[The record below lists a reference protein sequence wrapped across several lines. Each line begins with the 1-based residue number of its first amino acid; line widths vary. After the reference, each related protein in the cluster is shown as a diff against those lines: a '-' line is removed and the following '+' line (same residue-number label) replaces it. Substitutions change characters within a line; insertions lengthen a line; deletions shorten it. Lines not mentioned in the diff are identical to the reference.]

1 MSEHVA
7 YDWRSDLERFD
18 LFESLPDDSEVMQ
31 LVGTYTEL
39 PFDPRKVLK
48 CENQGSMGSC
58 RGHSGS
64 TGSEWIRTLA
74 TREIGVQLS
83 RWFMYRFTQKKD
95 GINGDRGSTIMGGVA
110 LLADTGLPIEE
121 LCPYP
126 RQYTTADPPNMAAI
140 LKDAARHKVTRSN
153 RLTSYDGVRAWLGS
167 GQGYV
172 DCGIP
177 WSSAYARPVV
187 ESFSGGNG
195 GHAIA
200 LIYLSERKDR
210 SGRPYIWMFNSHGTS
225 SGVAGWSE
233 WSPAFV
239 DAAIKSRS
247 GVFVGLSEM
256 PNVKPRSVDWINDSP
271 YLIR

>member
-1 MSEHVA
+1 MPELVP
-7 YDWRSDLERFD
+7 YDWRHDLERFD
-18 LFESLPDDSEVMQ
+18 LFESLPDDSEVMH
-31 LVGTYTEL
+31 LVGSYTEL

-48 CENQGSMGSC
+48 CENQGAVGSC

-64 TGSEWIRTLA
+64 TGCEWIRTLA

-83 RWFMYRFTQKKD
+83 RAMMYFETQRVD
-95 GINGDRGSTIMGGVA
+95 SITGDRGSTIMGGVK
-110 LLADTGLPIEE
+110 LLRDVGICREE
-121 LCPYP
+121 LWPYP
-126 RQYTTADPPNMAAI
+126 GRYDNNRPANWQAVLD
-140 LKDAARHKVTRSN
+140 DAAKHKVTTSN
-153 RLTSYDGVRAWLGS
+153 RCTSYDGVRAWLGS

-200 LIYLSERKDR
+200 LIYISERKDR
-210 SGRPYIWMFNSHGTS
+210 SGRPYIWMFNSHGKS
-225 SGVAGWSE
+225 SGVDGWSE

-247 GVFVGLSEM
+247 GVFVGLSDM
-256 PNVKPRSVDWINDSP
+256 PNVAPRKVDWVQSSP
-271 YLIR
+271 WLR